1 MNIMFVC
8 TGSKKLLMYES
19 IHVIEPGIII
29 MKIVET
35 QCIEFLIK
43 NIHKQFG

>member
-8 TGSKKLLMYES
+8 TGSKKLMYES

-43 NIHKQFG
+43 NINKRFG

>member
-19 IHVIEPGIII
+19 IHVIEPGII

-35 QCIEFLIK
+35 QCIGFLIK
-43 NIHKQFG
+43 NIHKRFG

>member
-8 TGSKKLLMYES
+8 TESKKLLMYES

-35 QCIEFLIK
+35 QCIKFLIK